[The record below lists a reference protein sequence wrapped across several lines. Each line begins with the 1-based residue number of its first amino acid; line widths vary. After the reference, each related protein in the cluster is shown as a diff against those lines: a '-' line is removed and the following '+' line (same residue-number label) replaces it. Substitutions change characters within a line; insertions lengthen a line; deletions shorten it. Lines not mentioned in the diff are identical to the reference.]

1 MFSAGEVNRSSE
13 PGAAHRVGRMTGGD
27 AEGADLPRSGFA
39 ARLDFRAPVG
49 DAEGVRE
56 AIVGL
61 AKLAREKR

>member
-1 MFSAGEVNRSSE
+1 V
-13 PGAAHRVGRMTGGD
+13 
-27 AEGADLPRSGFA
+27 

-56 AIVGL
+56 GFVRL